1 MSGPEVKSLGG
12 IDIAATT
19 DRPMI
24 ERKHEVIEHPADA
37 ENTAEPIRAD
47 PVRGVGRRVASVLLV
62 VTCVW
67 LAWTLVT
74 NPGFQWDVVGE
85 YLFNPD
91 IMHGLQV
98 TVYLVAASMAIAI
111 VLGVVLGVMRL
122 SKNRTAYAASS
133 GYVWFFRG
141 TPVLVQLI
149 FWYNLATLFP
159 ELKLGIPFGGPSL
172 ASVSSNQ
179 VMTPFVAALLGL
191 ALNEAAYYAEIV
203 RGGILSV
210 DEGQTTAAKA
220 LGFTPRQT
228 LTKVVLP
235 QAMRSIVPPTGNQVI
250 AMLKYSALASVIAVE
265 ELLHSAQT
273 IYNTNFQTV
282 PLLIVASLWYL
293 LLVTILSLGQR
304 QLERRFSR
312 GATDAPE
319 PATGRLARGA
329 ARLRREKAEA
339 S

>member
-1 MSGPEVKSLGG
+1 MSGPEVE
-12 IDIAATT
+12 IRRRDVTTATN

-37 ENTAEPIRAD
+37 EAAAEPIRAD
-47 PVRGVGRRVASVLLV
+47 PVRGVGRTVASILLV
-62 VTCVW
+62 LVSGW
-67 LAWTLVT
+67 LAWTLIT
-74 NPGFQWDVVGE
+74 NPGFQWDVVGD
-85 YLFNPD
+85 YLFNSD
-91 IMHGLQV
+91 IMHGLLV
-98 TVYLVAASMAIAI
+98 TIYLVAASMAIAI
-111 VLGVVLGVMRL
+111 LLGVFLGVIRL
-122 SKNRTAYAASS
+122 SKNRTAYLTSS
-133 GYVWFFRG
+133 AYVWFFRG

-159 ELKLGIPFGGPSL
+159 RLKLGIPFGGPAL

-179 VMTPFVAALLGL
+179 VMTPFVAAPLGL
-191 ALNEAAYYAEIV
+191 SLNEAAYYAEIV

-210 DEGQTTAAKA
+210 DAGQTTAAKA
-220 LGFTPRQT
+220 LGFTSRQT

-235 QAMRSIVPPTGNQVI
+235 QAMRTIVPPTGNQVI

-273 IYNTNFQTV
+273 IYNTNFQTI

-312 GATDAPE
+312 GDADAPE
-319 PATGRLARGA
+319 PGSGRLARGT
-329 ARLRREKAEA
+329 ARLRRGRTEA
-339 S
+339 A

>member
-1 MSGPEVKSLGG
+1 MTRPEVNT
-12 IDIAATT
+12 AV
-19 DRPMI
+19 RPAI
-24 ERKHEVIEHPADA
+24 ERPHEVVEHPMDA
-37 ENTAEPIRAD
+37 QVTPEPISAD
-47 PVRGVGRRVASVLLV
+47 PVRGVGRTAVSALLV
-62 VTCVW
+62 VAIVW
-67 LAWTLVT
+67 LGWTLVT
-74 NPGFQWDVVGE
+74 NAGFQWDVVGD
-85 YLFNPD
+85 YLFDPT
-91 IMHGLQV
+91 IIHGLEV

-111 VLGVVLGVMRL
+111 VLGVALGVMRL
-122 SKNRTAYAASS
+122 SKNRSAYLFSS

-159 ELKLGIPFGGPSL
+159 RLKLGIPFGGPEL
-172 ASVSSNQ
+172 TSVSSNK

-210 DEGQTTAAKA
+210 DAGQTTAAKA

-228 LTKVVLP
+228 LAKVVLP

-273 IYNTNFQTV
+273 IYNTNFQTI

-293 LLVTILSLGQR
+293 VLVTILTLGQH

-312 GATDAPE
+312 GAADAPE
-319 PATGRLARGA
+319 PGSGRVARGI
-329 ARLRREKAEA
+329 ARLRGARTETA
-339 S
+339 